1 MLKSKSSRPG
11 RQDDKPGAM
20 ERPDGALLDAHDG
33 RSRPLAS
40 LALARFSPPG
50 HTPPAM
56 PGEDS
61 TSSPDEIAVL
71 QAYIDLI
78 NSEREAIW
86 ARHNALLVAN
96 SLIIGALAISPA
108 ALWQNKW
115 AALGMISAGAIISAA
130 WLGITLEGWSAMKRH
145 ADLARKFA
153 STYFKHLPN
162 ALDETLSDHA
172 QTNIHHLILLVI
184 GVFVLMYVGLG
195 YIRLVSA

>member
-1 MLKSKSSRPG
+1 
-11 RQDDKPGAM
+11 
-20 ERPDGALLDAHDG
+20 
-33 RSRPLAS
+33 
-40 LALARFSPPG
+40 
-50 HTPPAM
+50 M
-56 PGEDS
+56 PGEDP

-96 SLIIGALAISPA
+96 SLIIGALAISPT

-145 ADLARKFA
+145 ADLAAKFA
-153 STYFKHLPN
+153 SARFKHLPN
-162 ALDETLSDHA
+162 ALDETLCDRA
-172 QTNIHHLILLVI
+172 QTNIHHLVLLVI
-184 GVFVLMYVGLG
+184 TVFMLMYLGLG
-195 YIRLVSA
+195 YIRFALV